1 MPAYVVTWI
10 HLLAAITFIGGWMF
24 FQLAVKPSLLEGKA
38 KTPVKR
44 GSRDGQKIGQRFK
57 TVGWVSLMVLVF
69 TGASQLLDESG
80 SARIET
86 SWGLIMMLK
95 LFVFAIVG
103 GLIFVHDLI
112 LDPYGAIG
120 KSQRAETQPL
130 LFAGKV
136 VWVQRSIVTL
146 SLGGSR
152 YRGVFILP
160 LILFLYPHVVH
171 EVEMYAWSFSILPV
185 VTHVKFRLEV
195 VGCETGRN

>member
-24 FQLAVKPSLLEGKA
+24 VQLVVRPSLTEGKA
-38 KTPVKR
+38 KVLSMEALEMVKR
-44 GSRDGQKIGQRFK
+44 FGQRFK
-57 TVGWVSLMVLVF
+57 MVGWVSLMALIF

-112 LDPYGAIG
+112 LDPYGVSA
-120 KSQRAETQPL
+120 KSKKNEAEPL
-130 LFAGKV
+130 LFSGKV
-136 VWVQRSIVTL
+136 VWVQRAIL
-146 SLGGSR
+146 SLSLA
-152 YRGVFILP
+152 VLFIAAYLT
-160 LILFLYPHVVH
+160 
-171 EVEMYAWSFSILPV
+171 SI
-185 VTHVKFRLEV
+185 
-195 VGCETGRN
+195 

>member
-24 FQLAVKPSLLEGKA
+24 VQLVVRPSLTEGKA
-38 KTPVKR
+38 KVPSMEALEMAK
-44 GSRDGQKIGQRFK
+44 KFGQRFK
-57 TVGWVSLMVLVF
+57 MVGWVSLMALVF

-112 LDPYGAIG
+112 LDPYGVSA
-120 KSQRAETQPL
+120 KSKKTEMEPF
-130 LFAGKV
+130 LFSGKV
-136 VWVQRSIVTL
+136 VWVQRAIL
-146 SLGGSR
+146 SLSLA
-152 YRGVFILP
+152 VLFIAAYLT
-160 LILFLYPHVVH
+160 
-171 EVEMYAWSFSILPV
+171 SI
-185 VTHVKFRLEV
+185 
-195 VGCETGRN
+195 

>member
-24 FQLAVKPSLLEGKA
+24 YQLAMRPSLLEGKA
-38 KTPVKR
+38 KMPSKEALEMAK
-44 GSRDGQKIGQRFK
+44 KIGQRFK
-57 TVGWVSLMVLVF
+57 TVGWVSLMVLIF

-112 LDPYGAIG
+112 LDPYGEIG
-120 KSQRAETQPL
+120 KSQREETQPL

-146 SLGGSR
+146 SL
-152 YRGVFILP
+152 
-160 LILFLYPHVVH
+160 VVLGIA
-171 EVEMYAWSFSILPV
+171 VYLSSL
-185 VTHVKFRLEV
+185 
-195 VGCETGRN
+195 

>member
-10 HLLAAITFIGGWMF
+10 HLVAAITFIGGWLY
-24 FQLAVKPSLLEGKA
+24 FQLVVRPSLLEGKV
-38 KTPVKR
+38 KTPSKEALEIVK
-44 GSRDGQKIGQRFK
+44 KIGQRFK

-120 KSQRAETQPL
+120 KSNSAETSPL

-146 SLGGSR
+146 SL
-152 YRGVFILP
+152 
-160 LILFLYPHVVH
+160 VVLGIA
-171 EVEMYAWSFSILPV
+171 VYLSAL
-185 VTHVKFRLEV
+185 
-195 VGCETGRN
+195 

>member
-24 FQLAVKPSLLEGKA
+24 VQLVVRPSLTEGKA
-38 KTPVKR
+38 RVPSMEALEMVK
-44 GSRDGQKIGQRFK
+44 KFGQRFK
-57 TVGWVSLMVLVF
+57 MVGWVSLMALVF

-112 LDPYGAIG
+112 LDPYGVPAKG
-120 KSQRAETQPL
+120 KKNETEPL
-130 LFAGKV
+130 LFSGKV
-136 VWVQRSIVTL
+136 VWVQRAIL
-146 SLGGSR
+146 SLSLA
-152 YRGVFILP
+152 VLFIAAYLT
-160 LILFLYPHVVH
+160 
-171 EVEMYAWSFSILPV
+171 SI
-185 VTHVKFRLEV
+185 
-195 VGCETGRN
+195 

>member
-10 HLLAAITFIGGWMF
+10 HLVAAITFIGGWLF
-24 FQLAVKPSLLEGKA
+24 FQLAVRPSLLEDKKSSPSQEA
-38 KTPVKR
+38 MTMVK
-44 GSRDGQKIGQRFK
+44 KMGQRFK
-57 TVGWVSLMVLVF
+57 TVGWVSLMALIF

-120 KSQRAETQPL
+120 KSQGGEATPL
-130 LFAGKV
+130 LFASKV
-136 VWVQRSIVTL
+136 VWVQRAIL
-146 SLGGSR
+146 SLSLTVLGIAVYLTS
-152 YRGVFILP
+152 L
-160 LILFLYPHVVH
+160 
-171 EVEMYAWSFSILPV
+171 
-185 VTHVKFRLEV
+185 
-195 VGCETGRN
+195 

>member
-10 HLLAAITFIGGWMF
+10 HILAAVTFIGGWLF
-24 FQLAVKPSLLEGKA
+24 FQLAVRPSLFEGK
-38 KTPVKR
+38 VKAPSKDALDLVR
-44 GSRDGQKIGQRFK
+44 KMGQRFK

-69 TGASQLLDESG
+69 TGSSQLLDESG

-112 LDPYGAIG
+112 LDPYGEIE
-120 KSQRAETQPL
+120 KSQRAGTSPL

-136 VWVQRSIVTL
+136 VWVQRCIVTL
-146 SLGGSR
+146 SL
-152 YRGVFILP
+152 
-160 LILFLYPHVVH
+160 VVLGIA
-171 EVEMYAWSFSILPV
+171 VYLTSL
-185 VTHVKFRLEV
+185 
-195 VGCETGRN
+195 

>member
-24 FQLAVKPSLLEGKA
+24 VQLVVRPSLTEGKA
-38 KTPVKR
+38 KVPSMEALEMAK
-44 GSRDGQKIGQRFK
+44 KFGQRFK
-57 TVGWVSLMVLVF
+57 MVGWVSLMALVF

-112 LDPYGAIG
+112 LDPYGVSA
-120 KSQRAETQPL
+120 KSKKTETEPL
-130 LFAGKV
+130 LFSGKV
-136 VWVQRSIVTL
+136 VWVQRAIL
-146 SLGGSR
+146 SLSLA
-152 YRGVFILP
+152 VLFIAAYLK
-160 LILFLYPHVVH
+160 
-171 EVEMYAWSFSILPV
+171 SI
-185 VTHVKFRLEV
+185 
-195 VGCETGRN
+195 

>member
-10 HLLAAITFIGGWMF
+10 HLLAVITFIGGWLF
-24 FQLAVKPSLLEGKA
+24 FQLAMRPSLLEGKT
-38 KTPVKR
+38 KTPSKEALEMA
-44 GSRDGQKIGQRFK
+44 QKIGNRFK
-57 TVGWVSLMVLVF
+57 TVGWVSLMVLIF

-120 KSQRAETQPL
+120 KNSRVETSPL

-136 VWVQRSIVTL
+136 VWVQRFIVIL
-146 SLGGSR
+146 SL
-152 YRGVFILP
+152 
-160 LILFLYPHVVH
+160 VVLGIA
-171 EVEMYAWSFSILPV
+171 VYLTSL
-185 VTHVKFRLEV
+185 
-195 VGCETGRN
+195 

>member
-24 FQLAVKPSLLEGKA
+24 VQLVVRPSLTEGKA
-38 KTPVKR
+38 KVPSMEALEMAK
-44 GSRDGQKIGQRFK
+44 KFGQRFK
-57 TVGWVSLMVLVF
+57 MVGWVSLMALVF

-112 LDPYGAIG
+112 LDPYGVSA
-120 KSQRAETQPL
+120 KSKKTETEPL
-130 LFAGKV
+130 LFSSKV
-136 VWVQRSIVTL
+136 VWVQRAIL
-146 SLGGSR
+146 SLSLA
-152 YRGVFILP
+152 VLFIAAYLK
-160 LILFLYPHVVH
+160 
-171 EVEMYAWSFSILPV
+171 SI
-185 VTHVKFRLEV
+185 
-195 VGCETGRN
+195 

>member
-10 HLLAAITFIGGWMF
+10 HLVAAVTFIGGWLY
-24 FQLAVKPSLLEGKA
+24 FQLVVRPSLLEGKV
-38 KTPVKR
+38 KTPSKEALEIVK
-44 GSRDGQKIGQRFK
+44 KIGQRFK
-57 TVGWVSLMVLVF
+57 TVGWVSLMVLIF

-112 LDPYGAIG
+112 LDPYGEIG
-120 KSQRAETQPL
+120 KSQRAETPLL

-146 SLGGSR
+146 SL
-152 YRGVFILP
+152 
-160 LILFLYPHVVH
+160 VVLGIA
-171 EVEMYAWSFSILPV
+171 VYLTSL
-185 VTHVKFRLEV
+185 
-195 VGCETGRN
+195 

>member
-10 HLLAAITFIGGWMF
+10 HLVAVITFIGGWLF
-24 FQLAVKPSLLEGKA
+24 FQLAMRPSLLDRKSKMPSKEALEMA
-38 KTPVKR
+38 KKM
-44 GSRDGQKIGQRFK
+44 GQRFK

-95 LFVFAIVG
+95 LFIFAIVG

-112 LDPYGAIG
+112 LDPYGDIG
-120 KSQRAETQPL
+120 KSQRSETSPL

-136 VWVQRSIVTL
+136 VWVQRAIVTL
-146 SLGGSR
+146 SL
-152 YRGVFILP
+152 
-160 LILFLYPHVVH
+160 VVLGIA
-171 EVEMYAWSFSILPV
+171 VYLTSL
-185 VTHVKFRLEV
+185 
-195 VGCETGRN
+195 

>member
-10 HLLAAITFIGGWMF
+10 HLLAAITFIGGWLF
-24 FQLAVKPSLLEGKA
+24 FQLAVRPSLLEGKMMSPTTEA
-38 KTPVKR
+38 LEMARKM
-44 GSRDGQKIGQRFK
+44 GQRFK
-57 TVGWVSLMVLVF
+57 TIGWVSLMVLVF

-95 LFVFAIVG
+95 LFIFAIVG

-120 KSQRAETQPL
+120 KSQRADAQPL

-136 VWVQRSIVTL
+136 VWVQRSILFL
-146 SLGGSR
+146 SLIVLGIAVYLTS
-152 YRGVFILP
+152 L
-160 LILFLYPHVVH
+160 
-171 EVEMYAWSFSILPV
+171 
-185 VTHVKFRLEV
+185 
-195 VGCETGRN
+195 

>member
-10 HLLAAITFIGGWMF
+10 HLVAVITFIGGWLF
-24 FQLAVKPSLLEGKA
+24 FQLAVRPSLLEGKT
-38 KTPVKR
+38 KTPSKEAMEMA
-44 GSRDGQKIGQRFK
+44 QKIGQRFK
-57 TVGWVSLMVLVF
+57 TVGWVSLMVLIF

-120 KSQRAETQPL
+120 KSQRAETPTL

-136 VWVQRSIVTL
+136 VWVQRSILLL
-146 SLGGSR
+146 SL
-152 YRGVFILP
+152 
-160 LILFLYPHVVH
+160 VVLGIA
-171 EVEMYAWSFSILPV
+171 VYLTSL
-185 VTHVKFRLEV
+185 
-195 VGCETGRN
+195 

>member
-24 FQLAVKPSLLEGKA
+24 YQFAVKPSLLEDKA
-38 KTPVKR
+38 RTPSKEALEMAK
-44 GSRDGQKIGQRFK
+44 KIGQRFK

-86 SWGLIMMLK
+86 
-95 LFVFAIVG
+95 VG

-112 LDPYGAIG
+112 LDPYGEIG

-146 SLGGSR
+146 SL
-152 YRGVFILP
+152 
-160 LILFLYPHVVH
+160 VVLGIA
-171 EVEMYAWSFSILPV
+171 VYLSSL
-185 VTHVKFRLEV
+185 
-195 VGCETGRN
+195 

>member
-24 FQLAVKPSLLEGKA
+24 VQFVVRPSLTEGKA
-38 KTPVKR
+38 KPPSMEAMEMAKKV
-44 GSRDGQKIGQRFK
+44 GQRFK
-57 TVGWVSLMVLVF
+57 TVGWVSLMALVF

-112 LDPYGAIG
+112 LDPYGVPAKG
-120 KSQRAETQPL
+120 KMENAQPPM
-130 LFAGKV
+130 FSDKI
-136 VWVQRSIVTL
+136 VWVQRTILGL
-146 SLGGSR
+146 SL
-152 YRGVFILP
+152 VVLFIAAYLTS
-160 LILFLYPHVVH
+160 L
-171 EVEMYAWSFSILPV
+171 
-185 VTHVKFRLEV
+185 
-195 VGCETGRN
+195 

>member
-24 FQLAVKPSLLEGKA
+24 VQLVVSPSLTEGKA
-38 KTPVKR
+38 KSPSMEAIEMVK
-44 GSRDGQKIGQRFK
+44 KVGQRFK
-57 TVGWVSLMVLVF
+57 TVGWVSLMVLIF

-112 LDPYGAIG
+112 LDPYGVPAKG
-120 KSQRAETQPL
+120 YKGEAQPL
-130 LFAGKV
+130 MFSGKV
-136 VWVQRSIVTL
+136 VWVQRTILGL
-146 SLGGSR
+146 SLA
-152 YRGVFILP
+152 VLFIAVYLSS
-160 LILFLYPHVVH
+160 L
-171 EVEMYAWSFSILPV
+171 
-185 VTHVKFRLEV
+185 
-195 VGCETGRN
+195 